1 MEWGLVSDSVS
12 RRYRY
17 IKALDAGFPPRYNRG
32 GLVPPPPGF
41 KRGENGAGTPP
52 IFLGGF
58 GGWNAPIP
66 GGVWG
71 LVRQGN
77 PWGGARGGIL
87 AAVVAAWPGLPEAI
101 RAGILALVRT
111 SVGED

>member
-1 MEWGLVSDSVS
+1 MPDS
-12 RRYRY
+12 RRGTIGAVWSHRRPV
-17 IKALDAGFPPRYNRG
+17 L
-32 GLVPPPPGF
+32 
-41 KRGENGAGTPP
+41 NGAKTGPAHRP
-52 IFLGGF
+52 YFWGGF

-77 PWGGARGGIL
+77 PWGGRGGGAGGGIL
-87 AAVVAAWPGLPEAI
+87 AAVVAAWPGSPEAI